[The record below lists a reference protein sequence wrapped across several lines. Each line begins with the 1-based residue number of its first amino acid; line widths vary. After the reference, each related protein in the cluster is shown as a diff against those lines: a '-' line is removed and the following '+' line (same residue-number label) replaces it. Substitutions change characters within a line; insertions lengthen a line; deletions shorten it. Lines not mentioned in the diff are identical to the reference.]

1 MPRQK
6 TVLRYACGIV
16 EYEYRDET
24 HWAQMVGT
32 TLVRCDN
39 KAKKS
44 GYGLVSQFNH
54 QTGARS
60 TWHGALPQNTDPTL
74 WIKDKHVEVYETEVD
89 VF

>member
-32 TLVRCDN
+32 TLVRSDN

-89 VF
+89 VS